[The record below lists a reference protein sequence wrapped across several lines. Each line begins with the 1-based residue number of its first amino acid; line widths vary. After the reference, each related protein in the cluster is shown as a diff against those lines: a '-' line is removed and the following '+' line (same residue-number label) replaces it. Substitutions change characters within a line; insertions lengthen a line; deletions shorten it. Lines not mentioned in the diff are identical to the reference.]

1 AIGTYPWNWA
11 PVVHQSEWRERG
23 YYLGIDKSGHLGLKV
38 SVGGKWEEV
47 TSSKTVGLNRWTHVA
62 GTFDKASGKIC
73 VYIDGEEVGSR
84 SVAKEQISVADTEVI
99 IGRNSKK
106 LRPTDPVRRY
116 ATLPTL
122 YGFDGLIDEV
132 MIYSKAL
139 SSSEISESYERSKPS
154 DLLRDEPAMKERQ
167 LPSGPT
173 DVGRFGA
180 YYTKLNY
187 YETWDN
193 LWRVS
198 EHPDVV
204 VKFDEMPVSVV
215 FWRGTSYGPGWVT
228 ENNKWISDQSVEEGA
243 DEIVGC
249 GEHMSDKQCRHSH
262 VRIIENTDAR
272 VVVHW
277 RYAVV
282 DILYQKP
289 RLDSKTGWSDW
300 VDEYYTIYPDGV
312 GIRNVKYWSSDY
324 GHYCFQDT
332 QFLSGP
338 GTRPEDNIELEALTV
353 LNSRGESRTLSWAE
367 RVPKNTLRDA
377 NIEMVNLK
385 SEYKPF
391 LIFEEGVY
399 IKPWGQSEKND
410 YCPWPTWNHWPVSQI
425 LSDGRLA
432 TADDRLR
439 HSALGGV
446 DIDDVDKDMAIY
458 GLTNKPAS
466 SLVAL
471 ANSWNHAPSLK
482 VMGAGFKSEGYDR
495 GQRAYVL
502 RQTLKGAKLFRLALE
517 GSTESPIVNPCFVV
531 KNWAGDATVELGIEG
546 TERKVGRDFRQGI
559 VRDTDG
565 PNTTFGWTANGAY
578 VKNSPNREYV
588 GCEWLNN
595 RDIIVL

>member
-1 AIGTYPWNWA
+1 
-11 PVVHQSEWRERG
+11 
-23 YYLGIDKSGHLGLKV
+23 LGVDKSGHLGLKV

-47 TSSKTVGLNRWTHVA
+47 TSAKAIELYRWTHVA
-62 GTFDKASGKIC
+62 GTFDKTSGQMRI
-73 VYIDGEEVGSR
+73 YIDGVEVGSR
-84 SVAKEQISVADTEVI
+84 SVAKEGVSVADSDVL
-99 IGRNSKK
+99 IGRNNSK
-106 LRPTDPVRRY
+106 LRPTDPVRHD

-132 MIYSKAL
+132 MIYGQAL
-139 SSSEISESYERSKPS
+139 SSSEIAESYDRNKPI
-154 DLLRDEPAMKERQ
+154 DLQRNEPAMQKRV
-167 LPSGPT
+167 LPSGPS

-180 YYTKLNY
+180 YYTKLSY

-204 VKFDEMPVSVV
+204 VKFDELPVSVV
-215 FWRGTSYGPGWVT
+215 FWRGTSYGAGWVT
-228 ENNKWISDQSVEEGA
+228 ENNKWVSDQSVEEGA

-272 VVVHW
+272 IVVHW

-312 GIRNVKYWSSDY
+312 GIRNIKYWSSDY

-338 GTRPEDNIELEALTV
+338 GTRPEDNIGMSALTV
-353 LNSRGESRTLSWAE
+353 INSRGESRILSWAG
-367 RVPKNTLRDA
+367 RIPKNTLRNA

-391 LIFEEGVY
+391 LIFEEGAR
-399 IKPWGQSEKND
+399 IEPWGESEKND

-432 TADDRLR
+432 TASDRLR

-446 DIDDVDKDMAIY
+446 DIDDIDKDMAMY
-458 GLTNKPAS
+458 GFTNKSAT
-466 SLVAL
+466 SLVPL
-471 ANSWNHAPSLK
+471 AKSWNHAPSLK
-482 VMGAGFKSEGYDR
+482 VVGAGFASEVYDR
-495 GQRAYVL
+495 GQRAYVV
-502 RQTLKGAKLFRLALE
+502 RRTMKEARLTKFSLE
-517 GSTESPIVNPCFVV
+517 GSADSPIVNPCFVI
-531 KNWAGDATVELGIEG
+531 KNWASDRGVKAEIDG
-546 TERKVGRDFRQGI
+546 TERKRGRDFRQGI
-559 VRDTDG
+559 ARDTDG
-565 PNTTFGWTANGAY
+565 KQMI
-578 VKNSPNREYV
+578 VI
-588 GCEWLNN
+588 WLKLESTEPVEIML
-595 RDIIVL
+595 RAG